1 MGKMEQAHSLEFYL
15 EASWIA
21 YSILE
26 DRLLSALLQT
36 GGSTYSDG
44 KDIRM
49 LGQKI
54 VELEQ
59 RKTNDQL
66 LSAYFNDD
74 LIDELKK
81 LKKSRNDLMHEL
93 ADSTK
98 TILELD
104 KETYLLSENSKSLVN
119 STCNASR
126 LLKKNR
132 EKA

>member
-1 MGKMEQAHSLEFYL
+1 
-15 EASWIA
+15 
-21 YSILE
+21 
-26 DRLLSALLQT
+26 
-36 GGSTYSDG
+36 
-44 KDIRM
+44 
-49 LGQKI
+49 
-54 VELEQ
+54 
-59 RKTNDQL
+59 L

-74 LIDELKK
+74 LIDELKRW
-81 LKKSRNDLMHEL
+81 KKSRNDLMHEL